1 MLYPRRR
8 TPADP
13 AASDREL
20 AVAAAIL
27 FVVAA
32 LFALTGVFEAA
43 FAAFA
48 GAMACQA
55 LRSGVTVASVG
66 LPPKEEVAST

>member
-13 AASDREL
+13 AASDREI

-32 LFALTGVFEAA
+32 VFALIGVLQAA
-43 FAAFA
+43 LAVFA

-55 LRSGVTVASVG
+55 LRSGVSVASVG
-66 LPPKEEVAST
+66 LPPKEEVASA